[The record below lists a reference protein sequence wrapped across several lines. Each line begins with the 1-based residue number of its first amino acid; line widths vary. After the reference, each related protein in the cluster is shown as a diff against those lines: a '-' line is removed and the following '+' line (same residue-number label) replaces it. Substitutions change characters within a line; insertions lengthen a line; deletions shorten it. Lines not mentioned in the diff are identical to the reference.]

1 MGLVLGL
8 AACQDSI
15 TTPFPPG
22 LEPFDDDAEVDA
34 IDAPVAEELRT
45 ASKDTDMIRA
55 YGRGYVLAPPAE
67 VYAVAHEPQVMIALC
82 KTDTQTVTVGNEPQY
97 DLSYLVAYF
106 VDDIVNVEWD
116 DQWRGDIVSGGADD
130 PELAMIKHQKVLGS
144 DFIAVSE
151 GTIQLRATD
160 DPGITELR
168 FVEHLDA
175 IGGSEADVIA
185 GMQHNYDRIVAAV
198 HGAAP
203 PGCP

>member
-1 MGLVLGL
+1 MWLVLGL

-15 TTPFPPG
+15 STPFPPG
-22 LEPFDDDAEVDA
+22 LEPFDDDDEVDA
-34 IDAPVAEELRT
+34 IDAPLGEELRT

-55 YGRGYVLAPPAE
+55 YGRGYVLASPAE
-67 VYAVAHEPQVMIALC
+67 VYAVTHEPQVMIALC
-82 KTDTQTVTVGNEPQY
+82 KTDTQTVTLGNEPEY

-106 VDDIVNVEWD
+106 VDDIVNVEWQ
-116 DQWRGDIVSGGADD
+116 DQWRGDVVVGSEAET
-130 PELAMIKHQKVLGS
+130 ELAMIKHQKVLGS

-160 DPGITELR
+160 DPALTEIR

-185 GMQHNYDRIVAAV
+185 GMQHNYDRIVAAIR
-198 HGAAP
+198 GATL